1 MSIHDGENTFS
12 KRQSLVGVTT
22 KTASTNVVHT
32 GAGNAVDEMW
42 FDVDVTTAATCA
54 VAGTVTVTLE
64 TASDEAFTTPVTLV
78 TKTTASGTT
87 PLAKGRF
94 IHQRV
99 PQGNLGY
106 LRATYTATQELTA
119 GVASAFLHVD

>member
-32 GAGNAVDEMW
+32 GAGNAVNEMW
-42 FDVDVTTAATCA
+42 FDVDVTTAGTSA

-64 TASDEAFTTPVTLV
+64 TATDAAFTSPVTLV
-78 TKTTASGTT
+78 TKTSASGTT
-87 PLAKGRF
+87 SLPKGRF

-99 PQGNLGY
+99 PQGNLGH

>member
-12 KRQSLVGVTT
+12 KRQSLIGVTT
-22 KTASTNVVHT
+22 KTASTNVVYT
-32 GAGNAVDEMW
+32 GAGNAVHEMW
-42 FDVDVTTAATCA
+42 FDVDFTTAATSA
-54 VAGTVTVTLE
+54 VAGTLTVTLE

-78 TKTTASGTT
+78 SKTSASATT
-87 PLAKGRF
+87 SVSKGRF

-99 PQGNLGY
+99 PQGNLGC
-106 LRATYTATQELTA
+106 LRATYTATQSLTA